1 MRILLVH
8 NRYRQPGGEDAAFE
22 AEAGMLRRA
31 GHAVRTFAVETRAPT
46 PIEAPAFAARA
57 LWSLH
62 ARRALRP
69 ALASFQPEI
78 VHFHNTFPLLSPAVY
93 YECRKAGVP
102 VVQTLHNYRLLC
114 AAGTLFR
121 AGAVCEECPRARSLR
136 PALLHGC
143 YRGSRAQTAVVA
155 AMLGLHRTLG
165 TWDREVGAY
174 IALTEFAR
182 RKLVEGGLPEA
193 KVFVKP
199 NFVAPAAAVPP
210 SAAAPSAGAGSYA
223 LFVGR
228 LSPEKGIRTLLEAWR
243 LVAGIPLL
251 VAGDGPLRGEADA
264 AASRLG
270 GGRLR
275 ILGWQDRGRV
285 GELMRGARFLVF
297 PSLWYESFP
306 LVLAESFGCGLPVVA
321 AGLGAAAEIVRDGR
335 SGLHFRPGDAADL
348 AARAAWLWSRPGE
361 CRRMGVE
368 GRAQFEAEYGE
379 PRNCRTLMG
388 IYERLLAGGGRNAPR
403 EGSRAS

>member
-1 MRILLVH
+1 MSRILLVH
-8 NRYRQPGGEDAAFE
+8 NRYRQRGGEDAAFE

-31 GHAVRTFAVETRAPT
+31 GHAVRAFTVESRT
-46 PIEAPAFAARA
+46 PGPLEAPAFAARA

-69 ALASFQPEI
+69 VLASFRPDV
-78 VHFHNTFPLLSPAVY
+78 VHFHNTFPVLSPAVY

-114 AAGTLFR
+114 PAATLFR
-121 AGAVCEECPRARSLR
+121 AGAVCEECPRARSPR

-143 YRGSRAQTAVVA
+143 YRGSRSQTAVVA
-155 AMLGLHRTLG
+155 AMLGLHRALG

-174 IALTEFAR
+174 IALTESAR
-182 RKLVEGGLPEA
+182 RRFVEGGLPEA

-199 NFVAPAAAVPP
+199 NFVAL
-210 SAAAPSAGAGSYA
+210 SGAAPSGGTGSYA
-223 LFVGR
+223 LFAGR
-228 LSPEKGIRTLLEAWR
+228 LSPEKGVRTLLEAWR

-251 VAGDGPLRGEADA
+251 VAGDGPLRGEAET

-275 ILGWQDRGRV
+275 ILGWQDPGRV
-285 GELMRGARFLVF
+285 DELMRGARFLVF
-297 PSLWYESFP
+297 PSLCYESFP
-306 LVLAESFGCGLPVVA
+306 LALAESFGCGLPVVA

-335 SGLHFRPGDAADL
+335 SGIHFRPGDAADL
-348 AARAAWLWSRPGE
+348 AGTAAWLWSRPDE
-361 CRRMGVE
+361 CRRMGGE
-368 GRAQFEAEYGE
+368 ARAQFEAEYGE
-379 PRNCRTLMG
+379 PRNYRTLMG
-388 IYERLLAGGGRNAPR
+388 IYERLLAGGPDARRG
-403 EGSRAS
+403 GGRAS